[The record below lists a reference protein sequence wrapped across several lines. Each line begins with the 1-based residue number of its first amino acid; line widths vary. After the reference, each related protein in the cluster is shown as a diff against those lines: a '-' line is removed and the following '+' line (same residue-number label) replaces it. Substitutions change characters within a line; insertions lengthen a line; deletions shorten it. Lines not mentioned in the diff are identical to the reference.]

1 MVQLSML
8 EACEA
13 MSAELV
19 HGDAGARF
27 DGACLDSRAV
37 LPGQL
42 FFALEGAQTDGH
54 RFVGKALA
62 AGAAGVVVRD
72 PATCDLSER
81 PEQAAVLVVQDTYTA
96 LHDLTR
102 SVRRRVPRELVA
114 ITGSAGKTTTKEL
127 LTRMLAQ
134 RWRTAPSPGNLNN
147 LFGFPLALLGIPDDT
162 EWMVAEMGM
171 STPGELG
178 GVSRLGR
185 PDVAIF
191 TNVRHAHVEAFEDDG
206 NRDVPPE
213 VLIMEAKAELLEG
226 LDPDGLAVVNL
237 ADPYTVEIGTRHL
250 GRGNGRVVGFGLLR
264 DREDLQPAFPM
275 PLDARVVRPD
285 AEGHVLEVGLVA
297 EPYRPSVEVRLA
309 LHGLVN
315 VENFLAAA
323 TCAVELGVSLEQIA
337 EAMEGVGLPPGR
349 GGVRHVGGAV
359 LIDDSYNSNPSALE
373 QALRAAA
380 AIRREDGRVWAV
392 LGEMK
397 ELGSQ
402 APRLH
407 REAGELAGAL
417 GLDRVVGVGE
427 MARDLLSGASS
438 AGAKVSW
445 FEDASAA
452 CAVASDVRPGD
463 VVLVKGS
470 RSVGLER
477 VAEAILEAVGAEP
490 VSTTSATGGHG

>member
-13 MSAELV
+13 MGADLV
-19 HGDAGARF
+19 RGDGALRF

-37 LPGQL
+37 VPGQL

-54 RFVGKALA
+54 RFASKALE

-72 PATCDLSER
+72 LAACDLDSL
-81 PEQAAVLVVQDTYTA
+81 PEDSAVLVVEDTFKA
-96 LHDLTR
+96 LHALTR
-102 SVRRRVPRELVA
+102 AVRSRVPRELVA

-127 LTRMLAQ
+127 LTHMLAQ

-147 LFGFPLALLGIPDDT
+147 LFGFPLALLSIPDDT

-191 TNVRHAHVEAFEDDG
+191 TNVRHAHVEAFEEALEPEQD
-206 NRDVPPE
+206 DVPPE
-213 VLIMEAKAELLEG
+213 ALIADAKAELLEG
-226 LDPDGLAVVNL
+226 LDPDGLVIVNL
-237 ADPYTVEIGTRHL
+237 ADPYTVDIGKRHL
-250 GRGNGRVVGFGLLR
+250 ARGKGRVVGFALQR
-264 DREDLQPAFPM
+264 DREDLIPAFPL
-275 PLDARVVRPD
+275 PLHARLLHSDAN
-285 AEGHVLEVGLVA
+285 GHRLLLGVQA
-297 EPYRPSVEVRLA
+297 EPHRPAVEVRLP

-323 TCAVELGVSLEQIA
+323 TCAYELGVSLEQIA
-337 EAMEGVGLPPGR
+337 DAVTEVGLPPGR
-349 GGVRHVGGAV
+349 GGVRRVGEV
-359 LIDDSYNSNPSALE
+359 ILIDDSYNSNPSALE
-373 QALRAAA
+373 QALRAAV
-380 AIRREDGRVWAV
+380 AIRGEGGRVWAV

-397 ELGSQ
+397 ELGSH
-402 APRLH
+402 AARLH

-417 GLDRVVGVGE
+417 GFDRVVGVGE
-427 MARDLLSGASS
+427 MARDLLSGASG
-438 AGAKVSW
+438 AGTRVSW
-445 FEDASAA
+445 FEDADS
-452 CAVASDVRPGD
+452 AVAVANEVRAGD

-470 RSVGLER
+470 RSVGLEK
-477 VAEAILEAVGAEP
+477 VAEAIRKRAELVAEATAEER
-490 VSTTSATGGHG
+490 G

>member
-1 MVQLSML
+1 MVHLSML
-8 EACEA
+8 EAAEA
-13 MSAELV
+13 MAAEVAL
-19 HGDAGARF
+19 GDADARF

-37 LPGQL
+37 QPGQL

-54 RFVGKALA
+54 RFVGKALD

-72 PATCDLSER
+72 PEACDLER
-81 PEQAAVLVVQDTYTA
+81 RPDQAAVLVVADTYVA

-102 SVRRRVPRELVA
+102 AVRRRTPRELVA

-127 LTRMLAQ
+127 LTRMLAR

-191 TNVRHAHVEAFEDDG
+191 TNVRHAHVEAFEQEG
-206 NRDVPPE
+206 ATVNSPE
-213 VLIMEAKAELLEG
+213 ALIMEAKAELLEG
-226 LDPDGLAVVNL
+226 LDPDGLVVVNL
-237 ADPYTVEIGTRHL
+237 ADRRTVEIGRRHL
-250 GRGNGRVVGFGLLR
+250 ERGKGRVVGFALAR
-264 DREDLQPAFPM
+264 DREGFQPAFPM
-275 PLDARVVRPD
+275 PLDARIVHSD
-285 AEGHVLEVGLVA
+285 ADGHLVELALVA
-297 EPYRPSVEVRLA
+297 EPFRPPVEVPLA

-323 TCAVELGVSLEQIA
+323 TCAVELGVTLEQIA
-337 EAMEGVGLPPGR
+337 EAMAGVGLPPGR
-349 GGVRHVGGAV
+349 GGIRRVGGAT

-380 AIRREDGRVWAV
+380 AIRGENGRVWAV

-397 ELGSQ
+397 ELGSH

-417 GLDRVVGVGE
+417 GFDRVVGVGE

-438 AGAKVSW
+438 AGTKVSW
-445 FEDASAA
+445 FEDAGAA
-452 CAVASDVRPGD
+452 SAVAGDLRPGD
-463 VVLVKGS
+463 VLLVKGS

-477 VAEAILEAVGAEP
+477 VVEAILEVADGE
-490 VSTTSATGGHG
+490 SASSPGEAD